1 MFIKEDLPISTS
13 DELELREKSN
23 LYLKDLEKP
32 IVITDISDK
41 RFLKDIADYIN
52 SREKGEFY
60 ILRVAEHLSAKNY
73 DGALDFGD
81 ISQAVD
87 ILAEQ
92 FPTILKTLSLPMKEK
107 ISDEKIII

>member
-1 MFIKEDLPISTS
+1 MIACAWGP
-13 DELELREKSN
+13 
-23 LYLKDLEKP
+23 
-32 IVITDISDK
+32 VIGGMGTPAGAGANPLAIG
-41 RFLKDIADYIN
+41 FLKDIADYIN